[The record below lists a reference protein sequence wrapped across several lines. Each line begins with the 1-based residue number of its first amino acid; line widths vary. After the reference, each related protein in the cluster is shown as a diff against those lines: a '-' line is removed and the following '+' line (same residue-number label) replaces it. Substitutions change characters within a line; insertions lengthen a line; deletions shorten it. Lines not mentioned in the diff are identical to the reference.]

1 VNCDE
6 AAGAVGIGLLAG
18 VAGTAAVAV
27 SSSLEAKLRKRGAS
41 SASADA
47 AERGRTHI

>member
-1 VNCDE
+1 MSCDE

-18 VAGTAAVAV
+18 VAGTAAV
-27 SSSLEAKLRKRGAS
+27 SSSPEAKLRKRGAS

-47 AERGRTHI
+47 AGREMTHI